1 MSNKLTRFLRR
12 KKYFLSITILF
23 LILLSGSRFL
33 WTNIFQSQEQLSI
46 KNGQLD
52 LRDWDATSD
61 DILLLDGNWEFYPQA
76 LITGNE
82 PSQLTKTPKTI
93 QVPGEW
99 NEALQSPYGFGTY
112 RLQVQVDPNQD
123 INYSMRVS
131 SIRSASKIFVNGR
144 LIDESGQVGKEKE
157 TYLSKNLPYSAT
169 FTADENGKVDIWVQA
184 ANFTDKRS
192 SGIVRSMKF
201 GSEDAILTDIKFSY
215 TMQIASAIVFLVHVV
230 YALLLYFLGN
240 REKRLLFF
248 SILVFSAMMGSLLSS
263 DEKLF
268 HQFIY
273 MGQEWDFRLANTLLL
288 LTFYALINCTEH
300 RTLPYWQRIYPIYA
314 IMLLGT
320 AGITL
325 FLNVTQII
333 SLFPVYLLFIG
344 IATIISVIAIWRQF
358 TSDPKVNVLLLFS
371 LTALT
376 HHFIWTIIWRE
387 SGVTV
392 PHYPFDLFIAMG
404 CFASVWFKD
413 YFKMY
418 ADTKKLASRLQRM
431 NEHKDQF
438 LANTSHEF
446 KNPLHGILNMSQAI
460 LEREQFSLQQRSVKE
475 LETILSVG
483 RRMDFILN
491 DLLDVTSLKQG
502 SYRLK
507 KEPISIA
514 SIIAGVNDMLRFTIE
529 GKPIKIVQQI
539 PLNFPK
545 VLADENRVIQIVF
558 NLLHNAVK
566 YTNEGQITIHAY
578 VEGEKAIISIT
589 DTGIGMDKEMLTR
602 LFQPYEQAN
611 AKETRIEGGFGL
623 GLSITKQL
631 VELHG
636 GTLEVDSTLGKGSTF
651 TFSLELANAQEVDS
665 FYQETQTFLDQTTYF
680 HTESSALQTETASTT
695 EAKRKN
701 NPTARQAN
709 ILIVD
714 DDPVNLEV
722 MKTILHQENYRIT
735 TVMNGQ
741 QALAIL
747 NEKEWD
753 LIISD
758 VMMPQMSGYELTER
772 IRKQYSLTELP
783 ILLLT
788 ARRETDDIRSG
799 FLAGANDYVTKPV
812 EAMEIRSRI
821 ETLTSIKQAAQEQLR
836 LETAWLQ
843 AQIQPHFLFNTLNA
857 IASLSIIDVEKMQDL
872 LNEFSHF
879 LRNKFKFKNM
889 NELIPLEEELKMV
902 RSYLYIEQVRFSDRL
917 QVDWDID
924 THEEI
929 KVPFLTIQP
938 LIENAIRHGIM
949 NRVQGGTIWIRV
961 KNYATYVEISIEDN
975 GVGIDEAKLAH
986 ILSKQSASKSGVGLV
1001 NTDLRLKR
1009 FFGEGLSIASI
1020 LGEST
1025 IVSFQIKKEQTE
1037 NQTIYD

>member
-1 MSNKLTRFLRR
+1 M
-12 KKYFLSITILF
+12 
-23 LILLSGSRFL
+23 SGSRFL
-33 WTNIFQSQEQLSI
+33 WANVFQSQEQLSI

-61 DILLLDGNWEFYPQA
+61 DILLLDGRWEFYPQA
-76 LITGNE
+76 LITGDE
-82 PSQLTKTPKTI
+82 PSQLAKTPKTI

-99 NEALQSPYGFGTY
+99 NQALQSPYGFGSY

-144 LIDESGQVGKEKE
+144 LINESGQVDKKKE
-157 TYLSKNLPYSAT
+157 TYISKNLPYSAT
-169 FTADENGKVDIWVQA
+169 FTADKNGKIDIWVQA

-201 GSEDAILTDIKFSY
+201 GSEDAILKDIKFSY
-215 TMQIASAIVFLVHVV
+215 TMQVASAIVFLVHVV

-273 MGQEWDFRLANTLLL
+273 MGQEWDFRLANALLL

-333 SLFPVYLLFIG
+333 SLFPVYFLFIG
-344 IATIISVIAIWRQF
+344 AATIISVIAIWRQF

-371 LTALT
+371 LTALI
-376 HHFIWTIIWRE
+376 HHFIWTIIWRK

-392 PHYPFDLFIAMG
+392 PHYPFDMFISIG
-404 CFASVWFKD
+404 CFASMWFKN
-413 YFKMY
+413 YFKTY
-418 ADTKKLASRLQRM
+418 ADTKELASRLQRM
-431 NEHKDQF
+431 NNHKDQF

-514 SIIAGVNDMLRFTIE
+514 SIIAGVNDMLRFTME

-539 PLNFPK
+539 PQDFPS
-545 VLADENRVIQIVF
+545 VFADENRVIQIVF

-578 VEGEKAIISIT
+578 VEGKKAIISIT

-623 GLSITKQL
+623 GLSITKQF

-636 GTLEVDSTLGKGSTF
+636 ETLEVDSTLGKGSTF

-665 FYQETQTFLDQTTYF
+665 FYQETQTFFDQTTYF

-701 NPTARQAN
+701 SLTARQAN

-722 MKTILHQENYRIT
+722 MKTILRQENYRIT

-758 VMMPQMSGYELTER
+758 VMMPQMSGYELTEM

-821 ETLTSIKQAAQEQLR
+821 ETLTSMKQAAQDQLQ

-879 LRNKFKFKNM
+879 LRNKFKFKNT

-902 RSYLYIEQVRFSDRL
+902 RSYLYIEQVRFTDRL

-924 THEEI
+924 TYDEI

-949 NRVQGGTIWIRV
+949 NRVQGGTIQIRV
-961 KNYATYVEISIEDN
+961 KNYATYVEISVEDN
-975 GVGIDEAKLAH
+975 GVGIDEAKLTH
-986 ILSKQSASKSGVGLV
+986 ILSKQSAIKSGVGLV

-1020 LGEST
+1020 LGEGT
-1025 IVSFQIKKEQTE
+1025 IVSFQIKKEQAE
-1037 NQTIYD
+1037 NITIYD